1 MKNNRKL
8 AIKNLKGSEE
18 KMRVSWMLKN
28 MKENKTFKYLSR
40 NNHLNNEEELLKL
53 LKERYTNYRDQW
65 RSNPKFAIDNKLVG
79 KNFEKSS
86 LKPLCIDIE
95 TASVC
100 DLACPHCYR
109 QFIATPDKIMSKD
122 LAFKIIDQ
130 ASKLNVP
137 SMKFNWRGEPL
148 LNPALPEIIDYAK
161 KRGVLETIINTNATK
176 LDNEMSLKIIN
187 SGLDLMIYSFDG
199 GTKQSYEKMRPG
211 RFKKNNFDEIYN
223 NILNFSKLKKKLK
236 SEFPRTK
243 IQMVLTDDTFKEQ
256 EEYFSL
262 FKDIVDDVSVKQY
275 TERGGKIS
283 DVGEDYLRSACSNEN
298 IEKTNNNLSIQ
309 DIDPN
314 SEIMKDSD
322 GNLFVSKGRLPCEQP
337 YQRMLVTYDG
347 RVSMCCYDWGSMHP
361 VGYVDELAFEV
372 GEKEY
377 ERVKKRADKKE
388 KGFDLMNLE
397 IPKIFNEPNKKAQ
410 TIEQIWYGED
420 IDYVRTKHVKN
431 SLEEVP
437 ICKGCPFK
445 ETYNWQKINQK

>member
-1 MKNNRKL
+1 MNNTRKL
-8 AIKNLKGSEE
+8 AIKNLKGSDEE
-18 KMRVSWMLKN
+18 MRVSWMLKN
-28 MKENKTFKYLSR
+28 MSENKTFKYLLKDKKFKYQNS
-40 NNHLNNEEELLKL
+40 LLEELQK
-53 LKERYTNYRDQW
+53 RYKTYRDQW
-65 RSNPKFAIDNKLVG
+65 RGNAKFAIEKNLIGDRFNKS
-79 KNFEKSS
+79 EI
-86 LKPLCIDIE
+86 KPLCIDIE

-109 QFIATPDKIMSKD
+109 QFIATPDKIMSRK

-130 ASKLNVP
+130 ASELNVP

-148 LNPALPEIIDYAK
+148 LNPHLSEIIDYAK

-176 LDNEMSLKIIN
+176 LDTDMAKKIIN

-199 GTKQSYEKMRPG
+199 GTKKSYEKMRPG
-211 RFKKNNFDEIYN
+211 RFKKNNFDEIYK
-223 NILNFSKLKKKLK
+223 NILNFHNIKKELK

-243 IQMVLTDDTFKEQ
+243 IQMVLTEDTYEEQ
-256 EEYFSL
+256 DKYFDL

-283 DVGEDYLRSACSNEN
+283 DIGEEYLRSACSDEN
-298 IEKTNNNLSIQ
+298 IQISHKSHIKNKF
-309 DIDPN
+309 DPN

-322 GNLFVSKGRLPCEQP
+322 GNIFVSKGRLPCEQP

-361 VGYVDELAFEV
+361 VGYVDELALEN

-377 ERVKKRADKKE
+377 YKVKKKADEKA
-388 KGFDLMNLE
+388 KGFNLMKLE
-397 IPKIFNEPNKKAQ
+397 LPKVFNEPTKEVK
-410 TIEQIWYGED
+410 TIEQIWYGKD
-420 IDYVRTKHVKN
+420 INFVRTKHSKN
-431 SLEEVP
+431 LLEDVP

-445 ETYNWQKINQK
+445 ETYDWQKIN

>member
-18 KMRVSWMLKN
+18 KMRVTWMLKN
-28 MKENKTFKYLSR
+28 MHKNKTFKYLSKKGDFKY
-40 NNHLNNEEELLKL
+40 NKKYLNN
-53 LKERYTNYRDQW
+53 LKERYISYRKQW
-65 RSNPKFAIDNKLVG
+65 RGNAKFAIDNELID
-79 KNFEKSS
+79 EKFNSS
-86 LKPLCIDIE
+86 DLKPLCIDIE

-130 ASKLNVP
+130 ASKLSVP

-161 KRGVLETIINTNATK
+161 KNGVLETIINTNATK
-176 LDNEMSLKIIN
+176 LNLEMSKKIID

-199 GTKQSYEKMRPG
+199 GSKKSYEKMRPG

-223 NILNFSKLKKKLK
+223 NILNFSKLKKETQ
-236 SEFPRTK
+236 SIFPRTK

-256 EEYFSL
+256 DEYFSL

-275 TERGGKIS
+275 TERGGKLK
-283 DVGEDYLRSACSNEN
+283 DVSEEYVRAACSNEN
-298 IEKTNNNLSIQ
+298 IEKLNTNSDFKRIN
-309 DIDPN
+309 PN

-361 VGYVDELAFEV
+361 VGYVDKLAIDI

-377 ERVKKRADKKE
+377 EKIKKKADDKI
-388 KGFDLMNLE
+388 KGFDLMKLE
-397 IPKIFNEPNKKAQ
+397 MPKIFNEPKKEVK
-410 TIEQIWYGED
+410 TIEQIWYGKE
-420 IDYVRTKHVKN
+420 INNVRSKHSKN
-431 SLEEVP
+431 LLEEVP

-445 ETYNWQKINQK
+445 ETYDWQKIS

>member
-1 MKNNRKL
+1 MTNSRKL
-8 AIKNLKGSEE
+8 AIKNLKGSDEE
-18 KMRVSWMLKN
+18 MRVSWMLKN
-28 MKENKTFKYLSR
+28 MNENKTFKYLLESEKLE
-40 NNHLNNEEELLKL
+40 NQNKL
-53 LKERYTNYRDQW
+53 LKSLQERYKAYRSQW
-65 RSNPKFAIDNKLVG
+65 RGNPKFAIKNNLIG
-79 KNFEKSS
+79 KKFNDSN

-148 LNPALPEIIDYAK
+148 LNPSLPEIIDYAK

-176 LDNEMSLKIIN
+176 LDYEMAKKIIN

-199 GTKQSYEKMRPG
+199 GSKKSYEKMRPG
-211 RFKKNNFDEIYN
+211 RFKKNNFNEIYE
-223 NILNFSKLKKKLK
+223 NILNFHKLKKKLK
-236 SEFPRTK
+236 SAFPRTK
-243 IQMVLTDDTFKEQ
+243 IQMVLTEDTFAEQ
-256 EEYFSL
+256 DEYFSL

-283 DVGEDYLRSACSNEN
+283 DIGEEYLRSACSNEN
-298 IEKTNNNLSIQ
+298 IEGSNKNYVTKK
-309 DIDPN
+309 IDPN
-314 SEIMKDSD
+314 AEIMKDSD
-322 GNLFVSKGRLPCEQP
+322 GNLFISKGRLPCEQP

-361 VGYVDELAFEV
+361 VGYVDQLAIET

-377 ERVKKRADKKE
+377 NKIKKKADEKA
-388 KGFDLMNLE
+388 KGFDLMKLE
-397 IPKIFNEPNKKAQ
+397 LPRIFNEPLKEVK
-410 TIEQIWYGED
+410 TIQQIWYGDD
-420 IDYVRTKHVKN
+420 INFVRTKHSKN
-431 SLEEVP
+431 LLEDVP

-445 ETYNWQKINQK
+445 ETYNWQKIN

>member
-1 MKNNRKL
+1 MNNSRKL
-8 AIKNLKGSEE
+8 AIKNLKGSDEE
-18 KMRVSWMLKN
+18 MRVSWMLKN
-28 MKENKTFKYLSR
+28 MSGNKTYKYL
-40 NNHLNNEEELLKL
+40 LKNIKLEHQKNL
-53 LKERYTNYRDQW
+53 LKELQKRYKTYRNQW
-65 RSNPKFAIDNKLVG
+65 RGNAKFAIENHLIGNKF
-79 KNFEKSS
+79 NNSEI
-86 LKPLCIDIE
+86 KPLCIDIE

-109 QFIATPDKIMSKD
+109 QFIATPDKIMTKK

-148 LNPALPEIIDYAK
+148 LNPYLPEIIDYAK

-176 LDNEMSLKIIN
+176 LNLDMAKKIIN

-199 GTKQSYEKMRPG
+199 GTKKSYEKMRPG
-211 RFKKNNFDEIYN
+211 RFKINKFDEIYE
-223 NILNFSKLKKKLK
+223 NILNFHNLKKKLK
-236 SEFPRTK
+236 SVYPRTK
-243 IQMVLTDDTFKEQ
+243 IQMVLTEDTFKEQ
-256 EEYFSL
+256 EEYFNL

-283 DVGEDYLRSACSNEN
+283 DVGEEYLRSACSNEN
-298 IEKTNNNLSIQ
+298 IQQTNESHFTAK
-309 DIDPN
+309 IDPN
-314 SEIMKDSD
+314 AEIMKDSD

-361 VGYVDELAFEV
+361 VGYVDELAIET
-372 GEKEY
+372 GNKEY
-377 ERVKKRADKKE
+377 KKIKKKADEKA
-388 KGFDLMNLE
+388 KGFDLMKLE
-397 IPKIFNEPNKKAQ
+397 LPKIFNEPLKKVK

-420 IDYVRTKHVKN
+420 INFVRTKHSKDL
-431 SLEEVP
+431 LEDVP

-445 ETYNWQKINQK
+445 ETYDWQKIN